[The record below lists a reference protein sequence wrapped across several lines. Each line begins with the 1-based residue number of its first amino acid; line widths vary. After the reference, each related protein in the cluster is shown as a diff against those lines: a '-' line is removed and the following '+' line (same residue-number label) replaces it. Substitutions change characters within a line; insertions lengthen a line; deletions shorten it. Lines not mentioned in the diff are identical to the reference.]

1 MNLDTFVT
9 FFLIFTFNCVR
20 QRRCEM
26 SQLFAS
32 IVNSRA
38 HLLFIYP
45 TRASIRIRPT
55 TLIIQTQS
63 ANSQIIFTY
72 SGDYKW
78 RLTNNLFVDS
88 AMVNN
93 LLKLVRDLYISLSAK
108 FCRHYT
114 RLGVRGT
121 FSHYKRRKFK
131 KARRNII
138 FLLRNRSVS
147 RYLSVRLCA
156 LV

>member
-1 MNLDTFVT
+1 
-9 FFLIFTFNCVR
+9 VR
-20 QRRCEM
+20 HSQCEM

-32 IVNSRA
+32 IVNSLA

-45 TRASIRIRPT
+45 TRTSIRIRPT
-55 TLIIQTQS
+55 TLIIHMQS

-93 LLKLVRDLYISLSAK
+93 LLKPARDLYISLSAK
-108 FCRHYT
+108 FCRHFSSLY
-114 RLGVRGT
+114 VRVT
-121 FSHYKRRKFK
+121 FSLNNHRRFK
-131 KARRNII
+131 KARRNMI
-138 FLLRNRSVS
+138 FL
-147 RYLSVRLCA
+147 C
-156 LV
+156 